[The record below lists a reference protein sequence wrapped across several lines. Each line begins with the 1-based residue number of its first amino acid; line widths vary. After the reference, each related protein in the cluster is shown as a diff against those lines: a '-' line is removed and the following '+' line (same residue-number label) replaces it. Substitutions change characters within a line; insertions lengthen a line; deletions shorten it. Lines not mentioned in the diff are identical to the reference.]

1 VLKTRED
8 ASALHEARWWE
19 PEHGAS
25 VPRAG
30 GLGQGGAASQ
40 GVASHGGV
48 GQGEVASQGVA
59 SHGGMGQGEV
69 ASQGTASQVGGAA
82 QRGDV
87 SHVGGGAT
95 KRVHCYLCPRH
106 CHIGDGQAGFCFIR
120 ENRGGKLYSLGYAH
134 PAALQIDPIEK
145 KPLNHFLPGTRVF
158 SMGTAG
164 CNMGCF
170 FCQNWDI
177 SKSRSDQVRSSYVPP
192 EDVAQLAI
200 RNGCPSIAF
209 TYNEPTIWGEYVVDI
224 CQAAKEYGLKTVMV
238 SNGYITREAFHDIYD
253 HIDAANIDLKAFT
266 ENFYGRVTLTHLQ
279 PVLETLQWLKNETN
293 VWFEITNLIIPT
305 LNDATSETRQ
315 LAEWV
320 LEHLGPDVP
329 LHFTAFHPDFKLRDK
344 PPTPPQTIHA
354 ARAIALEVGLHYV
367 YEGNIHNDGHS
378 DDAHTL
384 CPSCNAMLIRRSWH
398 SVLEN
403 RLKDGCCPSCG
414 LAIPGRWT
422 NREGELSRRPF
433 HNATSAAANR
443 HSELNL

>member
-1 VLKTRED
+1 MLKSVED

-19 PEHGAS
+19 PEQGAS
-25 VPRAG
+25 VAKG
-30 GLGQGGAASQ
+30 GGAMQGVAAPRGEVALHGEVVSQGSAAQRNGASQ
-40 GVASHGGV
+40 GGLAAQDKVAARGK
-48 GQGEVASQGVA
+48 VASQG
-59 SHGGMGQGEV
+59 S
-69 ASQGTASQVGGAA
+69 AA
-82 QRGDV
+82 G
-87 SHVGGGAT
+87 T

-177 SKSRSDQVRSSYVPP
+177 SKSRSDQVHSTYMPP
-192 EDVAQLAI
+192 EDVVQLAI

-209 TYNEPTIWGEYVVDI
+209 TYNEPTIWGEYVIDI
-224 CQAAKEYGLKTVMV
+224 AQAAREYGLKTVMV

-344 PPTPPQTIHA
+344 PATPPETIHA
-354 ARAIALEVGLHYV
+354 ARAIAQEVGLHYV

-378 DDAHTL
+378 DGAHTA
-384 CPSCNAMLIRRSWH
+384 CPSCKALSCDATLIRRSWH

-422 NREGELSRRPF
+422 NPERELSRRPSR
-433 HNATSAAANR
+433 NAISATANR